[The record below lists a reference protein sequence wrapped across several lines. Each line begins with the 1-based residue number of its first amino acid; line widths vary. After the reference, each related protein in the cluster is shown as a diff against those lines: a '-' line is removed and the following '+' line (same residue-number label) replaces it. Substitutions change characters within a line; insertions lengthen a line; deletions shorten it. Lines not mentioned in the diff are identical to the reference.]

1 LSKDN
6 LSCLRF
12 SVEESVYFRSDQE
25 VDQLLSIS
33 LSPDVATNEL
43 GDQVSIY
50 GALMLVGEYVQKE
63 GESSIRDQAE
73 GRIIEA
79 IELREDGITT
89 FAHRFPID
97 ITIPRDRISSLEEL
111 YVDVESFDYDLFDQR
126 SLKLTADICIIG
138 IEDAAAEPQQSALQ
152 DEGSLEEESKLDDEL
167 VYEPMYRAAPSEE
180 EVEKE
185 EDEWTER
192 ITNSS
197 RSIQNP
203 YQIPEDEREEEE
215 EEESEIEEP
224 FEVEVKR
231 EKTEEKEEAPVFEP
245 LQLNKEDS
253 PSEENN
259 IAEPDQERPASSS
272 EPVSSEKVEEK
283 KETENIES
291 SLPVAVT
298 SAMEEVEK
306 KEPETHRKDNALHLA
321 DLDEERPLS
330 ESVSFEKVEEK
341 EVVESSSPTVVTSA
355 MEEDETKEQKAHRK
369 ENTLYLTELF
379 DREEQETKTCVKMC
393 IVQEGDSL
401 EQIAGRY
408 DLPVHQLVQANNL
421 EDEQDVTE
429 GQVLTIPV

>member
-1 LSKDN
+1 MSKDN

-73 GRIIEA
+73 GRMIEA

-138 IEDAAAEPQQSALQ
+138 IEDATAEPQQSAPQ

-167 VYEPMYRAAPSEE
+167 VYEPLYRSAPSEE

-203 YQIPEDEREEEE
+203 YQFPEDEREEEE
-215 EEESEIEEP
+215 EDISEIEEP

-245 LQLNKEDS
+245 LQLSKEDS

-259 IAEPDQERPASSS
+259 IAEPHQER
-272 EPVSSEKVEEK
+272 PVSSEKVEEK
-283 KETENIES
+283 KETVES
-291 SLPVAVT
+291 SSPAAVT
-298 SAMEEVEK
+298 SVREEVET
-306 KEPETHRKDNALHLA
+306 KELETTHRKDNALYLA

-330 ESVSFEKVEEK
+330 EADLLEKVEEK
-341 EVVESSSPTVVTSA
+341 EEVESSSPTVVTSTR
-355 MEEDETKEQKAHRK
+355 EEDEPKEPKAHRK

-379 DREEQETKTCVKMC
+379 DRDEQETKTCVKMC

>member
-1 LSKDN
+1 MSKDN

-12 SVEESVYFRSDQE
+12 SVEESIYFRSEQE

-73 GRIIEA
+73 GRMIEA

-126 SLKLTADICIIG
+126 SLKLTAGICIIG
-138 IEDAAAEPQQSALQ
+138 IEDATAEPQQSAPQ

-167 VYEPMYRAAPSEE
+167 VYQPLYRSAPSEE
-180 EVEKE
+180 KVEKE
-185 EDEWTER
+185 EGEWTER

-203 YQIPEDEREEEE
+203 YQFPEDEREEEE
-215 EEESEIEEP
+215 EEDISEIEEP

-231 EKTEEKEEAPVFEP
+231 EKTEEKEEDPVFEP
-245 LQLNKEDS
+245 LQLSKEDS

-259 IAEPDQERPASSS
+259 IAEPHQER
-272 EPVSSEKVEEK
+272 PVSSENVEEK
-283 KETENIES
+283 KETVES
-291 SLPVAVT
+291 SSPAVVT
-298 SAMEEVEK
+298 SVREEVET
-306 KEPETHRKDNALHLA
+306 KESETHRKDNALYLA

-330 ESVSFEKVEEK
+330 EADLLEKVEEK
-341 EVVESSSPTVVTSA
+341 EEVESSSPTVVTSTR
-355 MEEDETKEQKAHRK
+355 EEDETKEPKAHRK

-379 DREEQETKTCVKMC
+379 DRDEQETKTCVKMC